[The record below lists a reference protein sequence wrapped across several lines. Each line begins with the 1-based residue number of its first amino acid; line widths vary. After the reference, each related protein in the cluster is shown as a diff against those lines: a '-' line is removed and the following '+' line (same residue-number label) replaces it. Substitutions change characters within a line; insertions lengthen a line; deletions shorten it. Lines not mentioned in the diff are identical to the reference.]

1 MGFTFNGVTSKSMK
15 IRARLTSWQA
25 SPSLRNF
32 YTTVPGKAGVADFGC
47 DSAERTIQVECS
59 IFPQKNFSALVSL
72 LDDMAEWLDPT
83 KGLGQLTLDDVPDR
97 YFMAR
102 LSEQVDCERLLRS
115 AGQFTLSF
123 ICPDPYAYALSD
135 ESFVLSEAGVHEVQR
150 RIGNTESYP
159 VYALQGVIPSG
170 PDSYV
175 SLVTGG
181 VELRVIGP
189 LMEGETLVVDSSLV
203 TAKVVDEEGN
213 TLRNGLPLLAELN
226 FPVLEKG
233 YNTVAVSTAGDA
245 SFTELNIQA
254 KSRWR

>member
-47 DSAERTIQVECS
+47 DSAERIIQVECS
-59 IFPQKNFSALVSL
+59 IFPQKSFSALVEL
-72 LDDMAEWLDPT
+72 LDDMSEWLDPT
-83 KGLGQLTLDDVPDR
+83 RGLGQLTLDDVPDR

-115 AGQFTLSF
+115 AGRFTLSF

-135 ESFVLSEAGVHEVQR
+135 ENFVLSEAGTHEVQR
-150 RIGNTESYP
+150 RVGNTESYP

-170 PDSYV
+170 TDSYV
-175 SLVTGG
+175 SIVTGG
-181 VELRVIGP
+181 VELRIIGP
-189 LMEGETLVVDSSLV
+189 LGADETLIVDASLV
-203 TAKVVDEEGN
+203 TAKVVDTDGN

-233 YNTVAVSTAGDA
+233 YNMVAISTTGGA
-245 SFTELNIQA
+245 SFTELHIQA

>member
-1 MGFTFNGVTSKSMK
+1 MGFTFDGVTSKSMK

-47 DSAERTIQVECS
+47 DSAERTVAVSCS
-59 IFPQKNFSALVSL
+59 IFPQRGFAGLVEV
-72 LDDMAEWLDPT
+72 LDRMAEWLDPT
-83 KGLGQLTLDDVPDR
+83 KGLKQLILDDVPNR

-135 ESFVLSEAGVHEVQR
+135 ESFVLSGTGTHEVVR
-150 RIGNTESYP
+150 NIGNTESYP
-159 VYALQGVIPSG
+159 VYALQGVIPPG
-170 PDSYV
+170 ADSYV

-181 VELRVIGP
+181 AELRIIGP
-189 LMEGETLVVDSSLV
+189 LSEGETLIVDSPLV
-203 TAKVVDEEGN
+203 TAKVVDTAGN
-213 TLRNGLPLLAELN
+213 TLRNGLPLLLELN

-233 YNTVAVSTAGDA
+233 HNELFISTAGNA
-245 SFTELNIQA
+245 VFAELKIQA

>member
-1 MGFTFNGVTSKSMK
+1 MGFTFDGVTSRSMK

-47 DSAERTIQVECS
+47 DSAERTIQVSCS
-59 IFPQKNFSALVSL
+59 IFPQKDFAALVSV
-72 LDDMAEWLDPT
+72 LDGMAEWLDPT
-83 KGLGQLTLDDVPDR
+83 MGLKQLILDDVPNR

-135 ESFVLSEAGVHEVQR
+135 ESFVLSEAGTHEVVR
-150 RIGNTESYP
+150 RVGNTESYP
-159 VYALQGVIPSG
+159 VYALRGVIHSG
-170 PDSYV
+170 TDSYV
-175 SLVTGG
+175 SIMTGG
-181 VELRVIGP
+181 TELRIIGP
-189 LMEGETLVVDSSLV
+189 LSEGETLIVDSSLV
-203 TAKVVDEEGN
+203 TAKVVDSGGN
-213 TLRNGLPLLAELN
+213 TLRNGLPLLSELN

-233 YNTVAVSTAGDA
+233 CNAVAVSTAGSA
-245 SFTELNIQA
+245 VFTELKIQA

>member
-32 YTTVPGKAGVADFGC
+32 YTTVPRKAGVADFGC
-47 DSAERTIQVECS
+47 DSAERMIQVECS
-59 IFPQKNFSALVSL
+59 IFPQKSFSALVAL

-135 ESFVLSEAGVHEVQR
+135 ESFVLSETGVHEVQR

-170 PDSYV
+170 TDSYV

-203 TAKVVDEEGN
+203 TAKVVDEAGN

-233 YNTVAVSTAGDA
+233 YNTVAVSTAGNA